1 MFQNAQLFILP
12 YVTQH
17 KKDDHNYKN
26 RAMITAIIIG
36 AIIIGFILWR
46 NRPIKNSHKLPQI
59 VEIKEYDNP
68 SNNPDHQIWQKG
80 HKLTLSREMGHP
92 GFNLFVTIKT
102 NGKDLT
108 NLKKIIISWSEWKER
123 IFSFK
128 YYTSDENVFINGDQ
142 IKIDI
147 GSFNNCPGSKNILK
161 RTVHSETI
169 TIDLLD
175 YEPERNDFEYENN
188 KETQSVFV
196 SLYSRDDLK
205 KFNKGLHFI
214 DS

>member
-1 MFQNAQLFILP
+1 M
-12 YVTQH
+12 T
-17 KKDDHNYKN
+17 
-26 RAMITAIIIG
+26 TAIIIG
-36 AIIIGFILWR
+36 VIIIGYILWR
-46 NRPIKNSHKLPQI
+46 NRPIKNSHKLPQT
-59 VEIKEYDNP
+59 VEIEEYDNQN
-68 SNNPDHQIWQKG
+68 NNPDHQNWKKG
-80 HKLTLSREMGHP
+80 HKLTLSREIGSP

-128 YYTSDENVFINGDQ
+128 YLTSDENVCINGDQ

-147 GSFNNCPGSKNILK
+147 GSFNNCPGSTNFLK
-161 RTVHSETI
+161 RTVLSDTI

-175 YEPERNDFEYENN
+175 YIPDMNDFEYESN
-188 KETQSVFV
+188 KETQSVFA

-205 KFNKGLHFI
+205 KFNKGLHYI